1 MPFAID
7 QTDTEKQAQE
17 QQQQAGQN
25 ISGTSSG
32 INLPGQTAGTMKPGA
47 PKKSGQFQNIQRYI
61 SANQPQ
67 GEQIGQSIAGKVES
81 EVGQAKEAGTALT
94 GGVQQVQAYNPQDVL
109 YNLGGASEEQRKQ
122 YQATRQT
129 GGYTG
134 PSDVTGL
141 QTYQPFAKEAEQA
154 KTAVQQAGTEI
165 GQRELLKDVFKRP
178 TYSKGMTA
186 LDQALLSQSVGG
198 REAIQNIGQKYGDI
212 ASFLTGQEQQAAQ
225 AIKGAQAQAAQN
237 IQAFAPAEQAAQQ
250 AILSPIEQRAAE
262 ENVRQQVFGRY
273 AQDLADQTLNPETMA
288 ALGLTSGQKLFD
300 INLGQYVNQPMG
312 EATVQNIA
320 TQQERQKYNDLMNFL
335 GTNAGQ
341 LGMGQPTFTGGSV
354 NVEQLQKDLG
364 AKTTEVNQQLKAF
377 GADISN
383 VDKVRSDLVNAKN
396 KLEQIIK
403 KNEKGIRLDYYPDGR
418 EFWRSGGR
426 TGSVLAANQKRENQQ
441 KLKALNSR
449 LSGIDQV
456 AKTYNFDRKIQQGE
470 A

>member
-32 INLPGQTAGTMKPGA
+32 MNLPGQTAGTMKPGA

-81 EVGQAKEAGTALT
+81 EVGQAKEAGTSLV

-109 YNLGGASEEQRKQ
+109 SNLGGATEEQRKQ

-134 PSDVTGL
+134 PSDVSGL

-154 KTAVQQAGTEI
+154 KTAVQQAGTEV

-212 ASFLTGQEQQAAQ
+212 ASYLTGQEQQAQQ
-225 AIKGAQAQAAQN
+225 AIGTAQQQAQQN

-262 ENVRQQVFGRY
+262 ENVRQQAFNRM
-273 AQDLADQTLNPETMA
+273 AQDVSDFTLNPETMA
-288 ALGLTSGQKLFD
+288 ALGLSAGQKVFD
-300 INLGQYVNQPMG
+300 LNLGQYINQPLSP
-312 EATVQNIA
+312 ATAQNIA
-320 TQQERQKYNDLMNFL
+320 TTEERQRYNDLLNFL

-341 LGMGQPTFTGGSV
+341 LGMGQPSFKGG
-354 NVEQLQKDLG
+354 NINLEQLKS
-364 AKTTEVNQQLKAF
+364 
-377 GADISN
+377 DISGKQAEYDKVFAKPAN
-383 VDKVRSDLVNAKN
+383 QTFVIPKVASRGDFTVDKVIQQNASKMTPDELENWIRTSPKVGGVQISPDRSVGKTIIDQIVAARKQFGAQN
-396 KLEQIIK
+396 IIK
-403 KNEKGIRLDYYPDGR
+403 
-418 EFWRSGGR
+418 
-426 TGSVLAANQKRENQQ
+426 
-441 KLKALNSR
+441 
-449 LSGIDQV
+449 
-456 AKTYNFDRKIQQGE
+456 QGE